1 MLFYL
6 FLGSDRV
13 CVPDR
18 GSSFGI
24 CCSLLSLLGFGSS
37 NTELDRV
44 IYYIG
49 IIYDG
54 TGLGT
59 VMVGVLFPSDCSP
72 LFLII

>member
-1 MLFYL
+1 M
-6 FLGSDRV
+6 
-13 CVPDR
+13 
-18 GSSFGI
+18 
-24 CCSLLSLLGFGSS
+24 LGFGSS
-37 NTELDRV
+37 DTELDRV

-72 LFLII
+72 LFLIIRLQNIYRQSFYV